1 MDDENQTP
9 APDTDAILESVHTF
23 PGPYQIKAIGSS
35 AGEFEARILRAVRSE
50 LARDEDLDWSVRT
63 TPGGRHIAV
72 TLRLT
77 VQSPEQVRAIYAAI
91 RGVEGLSLLL

>member
-1 MDDENQTP
+1 MDDEKEGS
-9 APDTDAILESVHTF
+9 DADDLLESVHTF

-50 LARDEDLDWSVRT
+50 LLNDNDLDWSVRA

-77 VQSPEQVRAIYAAI
+77 VQTPEQVRAIYAAI